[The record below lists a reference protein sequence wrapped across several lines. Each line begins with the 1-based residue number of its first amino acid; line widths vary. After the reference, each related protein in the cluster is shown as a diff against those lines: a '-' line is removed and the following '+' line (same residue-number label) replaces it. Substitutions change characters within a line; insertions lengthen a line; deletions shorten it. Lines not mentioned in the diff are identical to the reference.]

1 MRRPKEGR
9 GDSSRGGQDY
19 IPLFFGTNKS
29 CSQLCLSHV
38 CLDGSSF
45 FARALRVV
53 DVNRYQNRN
62 QNVHLSIYI
71 YASNLSLSESLYSM
85 ALSPLAFQPRP
96 TVSIW
101 LRGVVCAAL
110 GGNQG

>member
-1 MRRPKEGR
+1 MGPR
-9 GDSSRGGQDY
+9 
-19 IPLFFGTNKS
+19 
-29 CSQLCLSHV
+29 
-38 CLDGSSF
+38 F

-53 DVNRYQNRN
+53 DVNRYQNQN

-71 YASNLSLSESLYSM
+71 YANNLSLSESPYSM
-85 ALSPLAFQPRP
+85 ALSPLAVQFRP
-96 TVSIW
+96 AVSIW